1 MPPIT
6 PTPGAP
12 VQGDYQPRTTGP
24 GQATATGDPS
34 SIFSSDTFLKVLAAQ
49 VRSQNPLEPM
59 KDTEFIG
66 QMAQFSSLEQVT
78 SLNATMKSFNLTNQ
92 LTQGAA
98 LVGRQ
103 VTYLPEGADVPVTGT
118 VERMLI
124 ENGGRSTSL
133 VVNGVLVNPN
143 QVREVL

>member
-1 MPPIT
+1 VAPIT
-6 PTPGAP
+6 PPTTPLAGA
-12 VQGDYQPRTTGP
+12 YEPRVTNP
-24 GQATATGDPS
+24 GQTRAQEAKD
-34 SIFSSDTFLKVLAAQ
+34 IFSSDTFLKVLAAQ

-66 QMAQFSSLEQVT
+66 QMAQFSSLEQIT
-78 SLNATMKSFNLTNQ
+78 GLNKTMQAFNLTNQ

-103 VTYLPEGADVPVTGT
+103 VTYLPEGTDVPVTGT
-118 VERMLI
+118 VERMVI
-124 ENGGRSTSL
+124 ENGGRTTTL
-133 VVNGVLVNPN
+133 VVGGVAVNPA

>member
-1 MPPIT
+1 MAPIT
-6 PTPGAP
+6 PPTTP
-12 VQGDYQPRTTGP
+12 VQGAFEPRTTTPGGP
-24 GQATATGDPS
+24 AAPASQD
-34 SIFSSDTFLKVLAAQ
+34 IFSSDTFLKVLAAQ

-66 QMAQFSSLEQVT
+66 QMAQFSSLEQIT
-78 SLNATMKSFNLTNQ
+78 SLNRTMTSFNLTSQ

-103 VTYLPEGADVPVTGT
+103 VTYLPEGAEVPVTGT
-118 VERMLI
+118 VERMVI
-124 ENGGRSTSL
+124 ENGGRSTTL
-133 VVNGVLVNPN
+133 VVGGVAVSPN